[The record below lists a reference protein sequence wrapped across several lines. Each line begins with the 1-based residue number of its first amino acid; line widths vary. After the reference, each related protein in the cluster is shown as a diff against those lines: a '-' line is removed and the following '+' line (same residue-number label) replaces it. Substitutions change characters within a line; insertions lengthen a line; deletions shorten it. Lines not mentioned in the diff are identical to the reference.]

1 MDLNRNH
8 LFFLYEAL
16 VNKKRSEKAVY
27 YILLQVV
34 LLYFG
39 NCRESGAE
47 KNNPFHSLCTV
58 YGLCRLDADFLK

>member
-8 LFFLYEAL
+8 ICFSYEAL

-27 YILLQVV
+27 YTWLQVV

-39 NCRESGAE
+39 NCREREAE
-47 KNNPFHSLCTV
+47 IQK
-58 YGLCRLDADFLK
+58 

>member
-8 LFFLYEAL
+8 FCFFLYEAL

-27 YILLQVV
+27 YTLLQVV

-39 NCRESGAE
+39 NCRERGAE
-47 KNNPFHSLCTV
+47 KITLFTVCALCMV
-58 YGLCRLDADFLK
+58 CVD